1 MEVYNRTGVEPKVLK
16 AAEDEA
22 ARIFRNAGFEVAWLD
37 CSSATSK
44 GERNAICSEPF
55 SATRFAV
62 RVVSH
67 TPPGYEKT
75 LLGVSFPFSNGG
87 TLMTVFYNR
96 VNELANKH
104 IATHAQ
110 ILGHAMAHEMG
121 HLLLG
126 PTFHDGLGI
135 MREPWT
141 AEDLERLAT
150 GTLLF
155 STEESILM
163 HCELRR
169 RIRGQ

>member
-1 MEVYNRTGVEPKVLK
+1 MTTATIRKPSHLSFSLLCFTIMTDHPLASAPTTTRSVTVEVYNRTGVEPKVLK

-87 TLMTVFYNR
+87 TLMTVFYDR

-110 ILGHAMAHEMG
+110 I
-121 HLLLG
+121 
-126 PTFHDGLGI
+126 
-135 MREPWT
+135 
-141 AEDLERLAT
+141 
-150 GTLLF
+150 
-155 STEESILM
+155 
-163 HCELRR
+163 
-169 RIRGQ
+169 